1 MEIQAVI
8 GSSQIMMIDD
18 FVSRRRHIAKSV
30 IESLNGTVLQVLGD
44 QTVNSR
50 ENSWMLIP
58 IQVNNGRK
66 NQVLEILEKF
76 EIETRP
82 VLTGNFLAQPAIQRI
97 TKHAVDP
104 GNFAAANHIS
114 ENCFLVGAHHDLS
127 DEQIAHL
134 CSALKTAA
142 QAVSE

>member
-1 MEIQAVI
+1 MEI
-8 GSSQIMMIDD
+8 
-18 FVSRRRHIAKSV
+18 
-30 IESLNGTVLQVLGD
+30 LG
-44 QTVNSR
+44 
-50 ENSWMLIP
+50 
-58 IQVNNGRK
+58 
-66 NQVLEILEKF
+66 KF

-127 DEQIAHL
+127 DEQIEHL

-142 QAVSE
+142 QAISE